1 MSLRLSFSNSLLF
14 SFGAAVL
21 LKASPVPSKQ
31 ASVLVVAFIIFLI
44 LSLSRVLWACYLY
57 PYYFSPLLYLPQASD
72 KPSLFM
78 GHFPQMLKAG
88 PGEVLRAW
96 TNTVPNHGIIR
107 YLDFFNMERLA
118 IVGPDA
124 LADVLTNKCYD
135 FEKPPQLR
143 KGISRILG
151 MGLFLAEGE
160 VHKVSQSVG
169 GEVSISP
176 YRTRDNDTRSKE
188 RILCLLSPTGM

>member
-1 MSLRLSFSNSLLF
+1 MSLRLSTLNTLLL
-14 SFGAAVL
+14 SVGTAVL
-21 LKASPVPSKQ
+21 LKRSPSVPLLTEAS
-31 ASVLVVAFIIFLI
+31 LLWVAFTVFLALTWTRI
-44 LSLSRVLWACYLY
+44 SWACYLY
-57 PYYFSPLLYLPQASD
+57 PLYFSPLRHLPQSSD

-88 PGEVLRAW
+88 PGDVLRTW

-124 LADVLTNKCYD
+124 LADVLTHHCYD
-135 FEKPPQLR
+135 FEKPLQLR

-160 VHKVSQSVG
+160 VHKVSQ
-169 GEVSISP
+169 
-176 YRTRDNDTRSKE
+176 
-188 RILCLLSPTGM
+188 